1 MKAVKEKIKE
11 DGEIRIPKEIMR
23 DLQLKVGEEV
33 ELSIEDN
40 ILFVRP
46 ERARKKLQIKPE
58 IIDKLVEEEEL
69 FEPEWT

>member
-46 ERARKKLQIKPE
+46 
-58 IIDKLVEEEEL
+58 
-69 FEPEWT
+69 